1 MVNATIFYSIKLN
14 RSIRL
19 VYGILRHMKGIRQAS
34 CHRDTN
40 DTQKYKLM
48 SCAVTIWLASVEES
62 SISRWT
68 LISSENA
75 SVTRRISN
83 NLDNM

>member
-40 DTQKYKLM
+40 DTHK
-48 SCAVTIWLASVEES
+48 
-62 SISRWT
+62 SISLCHVQSRFG
-68 LISSENA
+68 
-75 SVTRRISN
+75 
-83 NLDNM
+83 